1 MSDLKMV
8 TVVCDGSKGVEIPW
22 NLYSK
27 GFDIIWMNCTRQYK
41 Y

>member
-1 MSDLKMV
+1 MNDLEIAIAIL
-8 TVVCDGSKGVEIPW
+8 DGSEEVEIPW

-27 GFDIIWMNCTRQYK
+27 GFDIIWMKCTKQHK

>member
-1 MSDLKMV
+1 MSDPEIA
-8 TVVCDGSKGVEIPW
+8 TAIIDGSKEVEIPW

-27 GFDIIWMNCTRQYK
+27 GFDIIWMTFTRQHK